1 MYVRLVPKIEQKKMI
16 EFKQKKVEDLKVA
29 VQKQQEDLE
38 VLELEKVIQQDEYS
52 ALSSEWKRK
61 QEVVCSVLVNDN
73 EQIIQLNRKLIRLN
87 QEYNALRQRY
97 VQRQEERSERRN
109 QAYVLFS
116 FIIQVVEKGTRK
128 DG

>member
-1 MYVRLVPKIEQKKMI
+1 MI

-73 EQIIQLNRKLIRLN
+73 E
-87 QEYNALRQRY
+87 
-97 VQRQEERSERRN
+97 
-109 QAYVLFS
+109 
-116 FIIQVVEKGTRK
+116 
-128 DG
+128 